1 MRDSLTITS
10 CGDTTLCKTVKALLA
25 ATLVAVTLSG
35 CVVEPARPHRPPPL
49 VEVVPVMP
57 APGYHW
63 VAGHYRWGGNQ
74 WRWVPGHWRAY

>member
-10 CGDTTLCKTVKALLA
+10 WGNPTMSKIVKALLA
-25 ATLVAVTLSG
+25 AT
-35 CVVEPARPHRPPPL
+35 L

>member
-1 MRDSLTITS
+1 MS
-10 CGDTTLCKTVKALLA
+10 KTVKALLA

-74 WRWVPGHWRAY
+74 WRWEPGHWRAY

>member
-10 CGDTTLCKTVKALLA
+10 CENTTMSKTVKA
-25 ATLVAVTLSG
+25 
-35 CVVEPARPHRPPPL
+35 L